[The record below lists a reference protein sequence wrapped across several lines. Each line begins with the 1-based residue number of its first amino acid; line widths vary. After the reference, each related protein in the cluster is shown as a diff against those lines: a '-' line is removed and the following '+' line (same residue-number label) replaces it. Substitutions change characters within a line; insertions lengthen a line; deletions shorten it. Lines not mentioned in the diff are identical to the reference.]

1 MKIKAISLFRTNL
14 IITDPDQEGEMMN
27 EIITSQTHYDEQGNE
42 TERLTFS
49 PSGEPEERILIRYQ
63 HGKAVEEI
71 LELEGETAERTT
83 REFDSNGLLI
93 AEYRHYQ
100 DGEPDKITYT
110 YESGRL
116 VSRITTDSDG
126 EEGEKHLWNYEGDK
140 LVKEESINE
149 YGDTD
154 LIRTHQYH
162 PNGQLAE
169 TEEVRISDDNKTRTV
184 FIFSESGIL
193 IQEKRYDSRGNLVAR
208 STVTPGENNL
218 PAFTEEET
226 VMGKTTTE
234 FTYDEKGNNI
244 LLLEKDTDG
253 KILTTISRSYDE
265 AGNAISTEVLT
276 EPALNRPGQHYRLR
290 YDYEY
295 YS

>member
-14 IITDPDQEGEMMN
+14 IITDPDQEGEMMS

-42 TERLTFS
+42 TERITFS

-63 HGKAVEEI
+63 QGKAVEEI
-71 LELEGETAERTT
+71 LELDGETAERTT
-83 REFDSNGLLI
+83 REFDSNGLLTT
-93 AEYRHYQ
+93 EYRHYQ

-126 EEGEKHLWNYEGDK
+126 EEGEKYLWNYEGDK

-162 PNGQLAE
+162 PNGHLAE
-169 TEEVRISDDNKTRTV
+169 TEEVRISDDIETRTV
-184 FIFSESGIL
+184 FIFNESGIL
-193 IQEKRYDSRGNLVAR
+193 IQEKRYDSKGNLIAR

-226 VMGKTTTE
+226 VLGKTTTE

-265 AGNAISTEVLT
+265 AGNAISTEVLI

-290 YDYEY
+290 YNYEY